1 MFPCRPRKFQWIWTR
16 AWEAAARFG
25 AWFFSIALST
35 HQFCSIGRFQ
45 TGAPLGYFRTCVQH
59 CRCCSTP
66 PRLIHPQP
74 SCSAIYACHCAAE
87 TSSNLTYFKR
97 DRYGLSRSPLFP
109 DRYMQT
115 YERDFHTATQPR
127 ATTSKPNNLLC
138 PSVFRKFWTRGPEAP
153 FTRYIYPR
161 RRSARCTAGDITN
174 CEML

>member
-25 AWFFSIALST
+25 AWFFSITLSM
-35 HQFCSIGRFQ
+35 HQFCSIERLQ

-74 SCSAIYACHCAAE
+74 LLQRGILLSLRCRDLQQLDLLQARSVRFVAIP
-87 TSSNLTYFKR
+87 SFS
-97 DRYGLSRSPLFP
+97 G
-109 DRYMQT
+109 YMQT

-127 ATTSKPNNLLC
+127 ATTSKPKVLLC
-138 PSVFRKFWTRGPEAP
+138 PSVFRKIWTRGPEAP

-161 RRSARCTAGDITN
+161 RRSTRDRKSVV
-174 CEML
+174 